1 MSNRKHRGANVKLTQ
16 FHKEVLRRAAQAIDE
31 SEIKIVAQLIEN
43 NFSDIAKAVDKSNK
57 AKGLIE

>member
-1 MSNRKHRGANVKLTQ
+1 MSDRKHKGDNVKLTQ